1 MQNDVLNKKIQENCE
16 RDSLPMRN
24 YIKMPLTSE
33 NANQLCNRMRVSLI
47 LLLHCFG
54 RGGDQMIV
62 MNGTLGL
69 RVHMETIIFSFS
81 TYSSGKTTF

>member
-1 MQNDVLNKKIQENCE
+1 MQNDVLNQKKQENCE

-47 LLLHCFG
+47 LLLMSKGQNKSKLTFMRH
-54 RGGDQMIV
+54 I
-62 MNGTLGL
+62 
-69 RVHMETIIFSFS
+69 TI
-81 TYSSGKTTF
+81 